1 MGHFYFII
9 LVSFYNIQWLFQQ
22 AGKADFELLEK
33 KAMEWGEPTVA
44 SAKQVKLKLSQYSL
58 YQLICIIINNLA
70 SNLIQSIWEQVKEFY

>member
-1 MGHFYFII
+1 MGQFYFII
-9 LVSFYNIQWLFQQ
+9 LVLILQFPMVIFQQ

-58 YQLICIIINNLA
+58 HQLICIIINILA
-70 SNLIQSIWEQVKEFY
+70 SSHQSRNMLKSSTN